1 MKYFKSLLKSEKHH
15 GLFIEVILVLF
26 IIFNISV
33 PLNLAKLI
41 DSRIGMFV
49 IVLLGFSLFS
59 ISMIGGIIGL
69 LAAYVLVKRSS
80 RIAGNFYYGSEI
92 EPLKMEMLNKYN
104 DTDDKTLEEEMVSK
118 MAPIK
123 QDSTDPASYKP
134 TLNSIEGG
142 FAPIN
147 YEGVI

>member
-1 MKYFKSLLKSEKHH
+1 MYGTTLHYIIYSLL
-15 GLFIEVILVLF
+15 VLYD
-26 IIFNISV
+26 I
-33 PLNLAKLI
+33 
-41 DSRIGMFV
+41 
-49 IVLLGFSLFS
+49 
-59 ISMIGGIIGL
+59 
-69 LAAYVLVKRSS
+69 
-80 RIAGNFYYGSEI
+80 NFYYGSEI